1 MCSVLICAR
10 TRKATSLS
18 RGLHSQIWL
27 GLSCLRPTALRAKP
41 ERRIEEIVGVI
52 AITRPLMNRVQK
64 LLTTQKISLKAS
76 KAEELSSSSQH
87 HSCQMPASR
96 TSRINAN
103 QQDFLS
109 HSVKLDLY
117 AFLDI
122 YSPWFKLSK
131 NISLEP

>member
-27 GLSCLRPTALRAKP
+27 GLSCLRPTALRA
-41 ERRIEEIVGVI
+41 ERRRIEEIVGVI

-76 KAEELSSSSQH
+76 KAEELSSQH
-87 HSCQMPASR
+87 HSCQMPASQQ
-96 TSRINAN
+96 NKQN
-103 QQDFLS
+103 QR
-109 HSVKLDLY
+109 
-117 AFLDI
+117 
-122 YSPWFKLSK
+122 
-131 NISLEP
+131 